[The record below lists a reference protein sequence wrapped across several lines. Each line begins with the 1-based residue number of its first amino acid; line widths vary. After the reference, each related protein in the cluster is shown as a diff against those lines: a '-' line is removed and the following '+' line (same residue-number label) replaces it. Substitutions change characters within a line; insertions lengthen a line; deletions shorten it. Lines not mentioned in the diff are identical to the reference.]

1 MSEKKDEELSF
12 AEKIKT
18 IQIGA
23 GATPSRNI
31 SRRGRPKDKP
41 LYNSWEAGIP
51 TDKRAMPYLNENGA
65 VVHQKEFSEKRRNW
79 R

>member
-1 MSEKKDEELSF
+1 MSEKEEELTF

-18 IQIGA
+18 IQIGSA
-23 GATPSRNI
+23 ATPSRRV
-31 SRRGRPKDKP
+31 SARGRPKDKP
-41 LYNSWEAGIP
+41 LHNSWEAGIP
-51 TDKRAMPYLNENGA
+51 RDERGMPRLNRDGG